1 MKSLKKTKTQSIS
14 IRKKKSL
21 VRIPITTKGGLFG
34 YHVNMPLDA
43 RRYLL
48 KNILRK
54 NLATYSEVV
63 KRLNVL
69 SIYNKNKHPE
79 ISKRVIRDMRYIQ
92 KSTKRRSTK
101 RKSTKRQSTKR
112 RSTKRKSTKRRSTKR
127 RSTRGGAISKS
138 IKRRSSSGCSGL

>member
-1 MKSLKKTKTQSIS
+1 MKSLKKTKNQSIS

-92 KSTKRRSTK
+92 KSTKRKSTK
-101 RKSTKRQSTKR
+101 RK
-112 RSTKRKSTKRRSTKR
+112 STKRKSTKRRSTKR
-127 RSTRGGAISKS
+127 RSTRGGAT
-138 IKRRSSSGCSGL
+138 IKRTSGCSGL

>member
-1 MKSLKKTKTQSIS
+1 MKSLKKTKKQGIS

-21 VRIPITTKGGLFG
+21 VRIPLTTKGGLFG
-34 YHVNMPLDA
+34 YHVDMPLDA
-43 RRYLL
+43 RRSLL

-69 SIYNKNKHPE
+69 SIYNKNRHPE

-92 KSTKRRSTK
+92 KSTKRK
-101 RKSTKRQSTKR
+101 STKR
-112 RSTKRKSTKRRSTKR
+112 RSTKRKSSKRKSTKR

-138 IKRRSSSGCSGL
+138 TKRKSSKRRSSSGCSGL

>member
-1 MKSLKKTKTQSIS
+1 
-14 IRKKKSL
+14 
-21 VRIPITTKGGLFG
+21 
-34 YHVNMPLDA
+34 MPLDA

-101 RKSTKRQSTKR
+101 RR
-112 RSTKRKSTKRRSTKR
+112 STKRRSTKR
-127 RSTRGGAISKS
+127 RSTRGGAT
-138 IKRRSSSGCSGL
+138 IKRTSGCSGL

>member
-1 MKSLKKTKTQSIS
+1 MKSLKKTKNQDRS

-34 YHVNMPLDA
+34 YHIDMPLKQ
-43 RRYLL
+43 RRSLL

-54 NLATYSEVV
+54 DLATYSEVV

-69 SIYNKNKHPE
+69 SIYNKNRHPE

-92 KSTKRRSTK
+92 KSTKR
-101 RKSTKRQSTKR
+101 
-112 RSTKRKSTKRRSTKR
+112 KSTKRRSMLI
-127 RSTRGGAISKS
+127 GG
-138 IKRRSSSGCSGL
+138 KRRSSSGCSGL

>member
-1 MKSLKKTKTQSIS
+1 MKSLKKTKKQYRS

-21 VRIPITTKGGLFG
+21 VRIPLTTQGGLFG
-34 YHVNMPLDA
+34 YHVDMPLDA
-43 RRYLL
+43 RRSLL

-69 SIYNKNKHPE
+69 SIYNKNRHPE

-92 KSTKRRSTK
+92 KSTKRKSTK
-101 RKSTKRQSTKR
+101 RKSS
-112 RSTKRKSTKRRSTKR
+112 KRKSTKR

-138 IKRRSSSGCSGL
+138 TKRKSSKRRSSSGCSGL

>member
-1 MKSLKKTKTQSIS
+1 MKSLKKTKNQSIS

-92 KSTKRRSTK
+92 KSTKR
-101 RKSTKRQSTKR
+101 
-112 RSTKRKSTKRRSTKR
+112 KSTKRRSTKR
-127 RSTRGGAISKS
+127 RSTRGGAT
-138 IKRRSSSGCSGL
+138 IKRTSGCSGL

>member
-1 MKSLKKTKTQSIS
+1 MKSLKKTKKQYRS

-21 VRIPITTKGGLFG
+21 VRIPLTTQGGLFG
-34 YHVNMPLDA
+34 YHVDMPLDA
-43 RRYLL
+43 RRSLL

-69 SIYNKNKHPE
+69 SIYNKNRHPE

-92 KSTKRRSTK
+92 KSSKRKSTK
-101 RKSTKRQSTKR
+101 RKSTKRRSTKR
-112 RSTKRKSTKRRSTKR
+112 RSTKRRSTKR
-127 RSTRGGAISKS
+127 RSTRGGAISQFT
-138 IKRRSSSGCSGL
+138 KRRSSSGCSGL